1 MKCGEGAEPAGGAA
15 VATAAHWPTARC
27 RRAAAEGPLSA
38 ERPASPAEIKLI
50 CAGKFVDN
58 SVALSSEW
66 HCHLLLL
73 GSSPAAPPADRVA
86 GRPLALSEPS
96 PMRAYCQHM
105 GLSAGLQH
113 VFGDSGSDTVVT
125 MHVVLRPPQ
134 APKAAGGAAALVLL
148 LPLRSPGSLGQL
160 HVPCTAGTACAPP
173 DGFRALPFLACSP
186 QEAAAGGE
194 QRLLRHLLSASGNS
208 SSTPCMLGDWHA
220 LPRHIV
226 VRHTRRQGRENHS
239 PQARR
244 CPCLPS

>member
-15 VATAAHWPTARC
+15 TAALWPTARC
-27 RRAAAEGPLSA
+27 RFAAAECPLSA

-66 HCHLLLL
+66 HCHLLLS
-73 GSSPAAPPADRVA
+73 GGSPAAPPAARVA
-86 GRPLALSEPS
+86 GRQLALSEPS

-105 GLSAGLQH
+105 ALSAGLQH

-148 LPLRSPGSLGQL
+148 LSLMRSPGSLGQL

-173 DGFRALPFLACSP
+173 DSFRALSHLACSP
-186 QEAAAGGE
+186 EEAAAGGE
-194 QRLLRHLLSASGNS
+194 QRLLRHLLSPSG

-220 LPRHIV
+220 LPPHIV
-226 VRHTRRQGRENHS
+226 VRRIRRQGSANHS

-244 CPCLPS
+244 CPCLPR